1 MDIENWVLIAGWEE
15 DIRGLNGNGKNIIKI
30 IYLKNSFETAILVYE
45 YLKRMKSLRVFSHSF
60 IPSSF
65 LLKE

>member
-45 YLKRMKSLRVFSHSF
+45 YLKRMKSLRVFSDSF